1 MIYFITYANDVFKK
15 AKARLCSEAEATN
28 WFDSVTPYG
37 PDDLDT
43 DFKDKFKDILN
54 KGRGAGYW
62 IWKSYV
68 IRKKLYEMND
78 NDILVYLDAGCS
90 INPKGKERFDE
101 YIRMLEPHDNDMIA
115 MQMTHHAEKL
125 YTVKEIFQHF
135 GLEINGEIANSGQLV
150 GGINVIKKNE
160 NSMKIINTLFETLHT
175 NPSLFTDEY
184 NKINQPPYFK
194 DNRHDQSVFSVIRK
208 MNNVIML
215 KDETYF
221 RPFGNDESLKCPFWA
236 TRYRH

>member
-1 MIYFITYANDVFKK
+1 
-15 AKARLCSEAEATN
+15 
-28 WFDSVTPYG
+28 
-37 PDDLDT
+37 
-43 DFKDKFKDILN
+43 
-54 KGRGAGYW
+54 
-62 IWKSYV
+62 
-68 IRKKLYEMND
+68 MND

-101 YIRMLEPHDNDMIA
+101 YISMLEPHDEDMIA
-115 MQMTHHAEKL
+115 MQMTHLAEKL

-135 GLEINGEIANSGQLV
+135 GLEIDGKLANSGQLV

-184 NKINQPPYFK
+184 NKKNQPPYFR

-221 RPFGNDESLKCPFWA
+221 TPFGNDESLKCPFWA